1 MSLTDWQT
9 ISSLATAGGTL
20 ILAVATF
27 TALHSSNRSARIA
40 EEGYLSGV
48 RPLLVY
54 SLERDPVRK
63 VEWMDRR
70 RVDLAGG
77 QAVFEQEGGVIY
89 LAMGLRNEGAGIA
102 LLHGWHLVQIRHSS
116 MAGTQMLQSSGSLLP
131 ICMYRLAV
139 RGTGRVPSGTLT
151 TPSAPAS

>member
-48 RPLLVY
+48 RPLLVC
-54 SLERDPVRK
+54 SLEHDPVRK

-102 LLHGWHLVQIRHSS
+102 LLHGWHLVQESDTRRWQARRCYKVPVLI
-116 MAGTQMLQSSGSLLP
+116 AD
-131 ICMYRLAV
+131 MYISVGGA
-139 RGTGRVPSGTLT
+139 GTGRVPSGTLT

>member
-1 MSLTDWQT
+1 M
-9 ISSLATAGGTL
+9 
-20 ILAVATF
+20 
-27 TALHSSNRSARIA
+27 
-40 EEGYLSGV
+40 
-48 RPLLVY
+48 RPLLVH
-54 SLERDPVRK
+54 SLEHDPVRK

-102 LLHGWHLVQIRHSS
+102 LLHGWHLVQDPTLVDGRH
-116 MAGTQMLQSSGSLLP
+116 ADATKFRSLLP
-131 ICMYRLAV
+131 ICFYRLAV